1 MQATESL
8 IELIRGKH
16 QVLLQLREIGR
27 RQATLVV
34 GGDVDAVL
42 KLLAIKQNLI
52 ASLQEIEYQL
62 APHYQENPD
71 CRDWPSPQARQ
82 ACARQAA
89 ECNSLLAEIVQLEKQ
104 GAEKMTARRNEVA
117 EQLQQVHAATQV
129 RGAYEAHRR
138 SHA

>member
-8 IELIRGKH
+8 IELIHGKH

-27 RQATLVV
+27 RQANLVI

-52 ASLQEIEYQL
+52 ASLQEIEQQL
-62 APHYQENPD
+62 APHYREDPD
-71 CRDWPSPQARQ
+71 RRHWPSSQARQ

-104 GAEKMTARRNEVA
+104 GAEKMTARRNDVA

-129 RGAYEAHRR
+129 RGAYEANRR